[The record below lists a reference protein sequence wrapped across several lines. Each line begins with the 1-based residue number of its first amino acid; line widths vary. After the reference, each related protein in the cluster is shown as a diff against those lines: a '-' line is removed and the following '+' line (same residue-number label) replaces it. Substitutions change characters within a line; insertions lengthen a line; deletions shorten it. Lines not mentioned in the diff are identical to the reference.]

1 MTGLWF
7 TARLWLAN
15 RLLDLAAA
23 VAPAEVRA
31 ERDLRRLRL
40 TGYQD

>member
-15 RLLDLAAA
+15 RLRDLARGGSAGGGTGGAGEAA
-23 VAPAEVRA
+23 KA
-31 ERDLRRLRL
+31 
-40 TGYQD
+40 